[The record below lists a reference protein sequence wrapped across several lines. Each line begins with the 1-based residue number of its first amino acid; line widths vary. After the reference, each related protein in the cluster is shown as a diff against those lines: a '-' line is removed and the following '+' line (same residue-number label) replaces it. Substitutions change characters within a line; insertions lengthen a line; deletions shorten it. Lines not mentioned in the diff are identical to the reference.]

1 MIKEFMN
8 RSQESNAEV
17 RWFSIF
23 EGVAIMLIGAAVIG
37 IGSVFVNTQT
47 TNTTLNQLVK
57 RFDRLET
64 NTDNRFVRLET
75 RVSKLERKASND

>member
-1 MIKEFMN
+1 M
-8 RSQESNAEV
+8 SQTNKSDV

-23 EGVAIMLIGAAVIG
+23 EGVAIVLITSAVIG

-47 TNTTLNQLVK
+47 TNPRLQQLLT
-57 RFDRLET
+57 RFDRFET

-75 RVSKLERKASND
+75 RVSDLGQGN